1 MIDEQLRDD
10 DSFVPAADDVS
21 GGRCDDSQAGD
32 ALEVSEIAGCDREP
46 ARECGGADP

>member
-32 ALEVSEIAGCDREP
+32 ALEVSEIAGDADLF
-46 ARECGGADP
+46 ARSHSG